1 MTTVLLSLMLFAC
14 VDSEPAAAPD
24 ATKPPVQQPK
34 HKAPPTGK
42 KPGPGKQ
49 NSQKAQPDPV
59 GAEGPVEARLV
70 LTPSEGEKTTTLAM
84 MQLIWD
90 GGEAEVKLGNA
101 PGTCVQVEA
110 TPVADGV
117 VPLFRVSCENE
128 KAKADLVVLQ
138 AGELLM
144 VKRAKLDMEAGE
156 FEQQRAFIDLIQ
168 EAALMAQF
176 DHPNILGLIGV
187 CTKGISDGLPLLL
200 IVQYVFLPVPYRA
213 MGGKSNLCT

>member
-1 MTTVLLSLMLFAC
+1 MTTVLLTLMLFAC

-24 ATKPPVQQPK
+24 ATKPTVQQPK
-34 HKAPPTGK
+34 RKAPPTGK

-49 NSQKAQPDPV
+49 NAQKAQPDPV
-59 GAEGPVEARLV
+59 GAEGQVEARLV

-90 GGEAEVKLGNA
+90 GGEA
-101 PGTCVQVEA
+101 VQVEA

-144 VKRAKLDMEAGE
+144 VKRAKLDAQGE
-156 FEQQRAFIDLIQ
+156 PGPYTAVRRIRLVKGASLVVDANADDRHAPKEGEVPVTAPD
-168 EAALMAQF
+168 EKKEVT
-176 DHPNILGLIGV
+176 PP
-187 CTKGISDGLPLLL
+187 TK
-200 IVQYVFLPVPYRA
+200 
-213 MGGKSNLCT
+213 

>member
-1 MTTVLLSLMLFAC
+1 MTTVLLTLMLFAC

-34 HKAPPTGK
+34 RKAPPAGK
-42 KPGPGKQ
+42 KPGAGKQ
-49 NSQKAQPDPV
+49 NPQKAQPDPV
-59 GAEGPVEARLV
+59 GAEGQVEARLV

-117 VPLFRVSCENE
+117 APLFRVSCENE

-144 VKRAKLDMEAGE
+144 VKRAKLDAQGE
-156 FEQQRAFIDLIQ
+156 PGPYTAVRRIRLVKGASLVVDANAEDRHAPKEGEVPVTAPD
-168 EAALMAQF
+168 EKNEVT
-176 DHPNILGLIGV
+176 PP
-187 CTKGISDGLPLLL
+187 TK
-200 IVQYVFLPVPYRA
+200 
-213 MGGKSNLCT
+213 